1 MTNALLIT
9 QTHNLWKKDGSASV
23 QPGHVLKLPDLH
35 IMKSNT
41 DCNKNPYSLHNITEL
56 ILIRPV
62 K

>member
-41 DCNKNPYSLHNITEL
+41 DYVTTARRFLQASPT
-56 ILIRPV
+56 
-62 K
+62 